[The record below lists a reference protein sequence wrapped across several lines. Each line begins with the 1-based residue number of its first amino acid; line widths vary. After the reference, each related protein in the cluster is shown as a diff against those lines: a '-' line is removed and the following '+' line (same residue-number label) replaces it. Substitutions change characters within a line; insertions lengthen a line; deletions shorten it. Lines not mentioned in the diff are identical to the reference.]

1 MGFSLSSI
9 FDTFYL
15 LSWKEMI
22 MIALGLV
29 LIYLAI
35 VREYEPTL
43 LLPIGFGCILA
54 NLGMSSYQTFD
65 STEIIDGQ
73 IVTIT
78 KSGFMKVLY
87 DAGISTELFPLL
99 IFIGVGAMIDFRPL
113 LAMPK
118 MVILGAAGQF
128 GIYGTLIL
136 ASALAKFIPN
146 LNWGLAEAASIGT
159 IGAIDGPT
167 AIYVTSKIAPQIL
180 GPVAVAAYSYMSL
193 IPIIQPPVM
202 KALTSRKDRMIRMEY
217 APRPVSDRAI
227 IVFPMLVTIA
237 ISIIS
242 PAAAP
247 LIAALMLGNL
257 MKESKVVDRLD
268 KASQNEIINVSTLFL
283 GLTVGGTMTGDQFL
297 NVGVLIIMVL
307 GLFAF
312 ILDTVA
318 GVLFGQLMKII
329 TGGKINPLI
338 GACGISAFP
347 MAGRIAAQM
356 ALEEDD
362 SNFILMHAM
371 GANTAGQLGSVVAG
385 GVLLALVQSILG
397 I

>member
-1 MGFSLSSI
+1 MNLGNIVDS
-9 FDTFYL
+9 FYH
-15 LSWKEMI
+15 LSWQNAVMLLI
-22 MIALGLV
+22 GFVLIAL
-29 LIYLAI
+29 AI
-35 VREYEPTL
+35 IKEYEPTL
-43 LLPIGFGCILA
+43 LLPIGFGCVLA
-54 NLGMSSYQTFD
+54 NLGMD
-65 STEIIDGQ
+65 SG
-73 IVTIT
+73 V
-78 KSGFMKVLY
+78 GFMKVLY

-136 ASALAKFIPN
+136 GCLLAKLFPQ
-146 LNWGLAEAASIGT
+146 LGWGLAEAASIGT

-167 AIYVTSKIAPQIL
+167 AIYVASQIAPHML
-180 GPVAVAAYSYMSL
+180 GPIAVAAYSYMSL
-193 IPIIQPPVM
+193 IPIIQPPIM
-202 KALTSRKDRMIRMEY
+202 KALTSKKDRQIHMEY
-217 APRPVSDRAI
+217 APREVSNRAV

-242 PAAAP
+242 PDAAP

-257 MKESKVVDRLD
+257 MKESGVVDRLD
-268 KASQNEIINVSTLFL
+268 KAAQNEIINVSTLFL
-283 GLTVGGTMTGDQFL
+283 GLAVGGTMTGESFL
-297 NVGVLIIMVL
+297 NWGVLFIMAL
-307 GLFAF
+307 GLLAF

-347 MAGRIAAQM
+347 MAGRIAAQI
-356 ALEEDD
+356 ALEDD
-362 SNFILMHAM
+362 PDNFILMHAM
-371 GANTAGQLGSVVAG
+371 GANTSGQLGSVVAG
-385 GVLLALVQSILG
+385 GVLLALVKTFI
-397 I
+397 